1 MDKYGKYIKLLDNHM
16 AEKYPTIFGKVTLKI
31 IPKFIFLKKTPLIF
45 GVTVKQYK
53 LNIWDNIGVGEYDLG
68 KVIGLKL
75 DSNDVTSVQTL
86 ILIYV

>member
-53 LNIWDNIGVGEYDLG
+53 LNI
-68 KVIGLKL
+68 
-75 DSNDVTSVQTL
+75 
-86 ILIYV
+86 